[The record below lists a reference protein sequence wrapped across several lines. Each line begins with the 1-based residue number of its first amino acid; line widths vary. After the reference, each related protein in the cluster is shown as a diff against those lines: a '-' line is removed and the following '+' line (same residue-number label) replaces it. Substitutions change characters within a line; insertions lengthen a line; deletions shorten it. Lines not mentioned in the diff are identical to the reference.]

1 MHMPKMALSIS
12 IDDHYTSKIYTCNSK
27 VSGTLSVCT
36 QRDTP
41 FDCVQIALLGTSHTR
56 IDMLPAPK
64 IIDNDFLRLDM
75 PIHEDSYPSGRNFR
89 AGQTYHIP
97 FEFTIPRALS
107 SDACHAHTLSESG
120 HIQHLHMRLPPTMGD
135 WEKDDMSPVMARVG
149 YSIVGRVLQKRASE
163 PGHATEISQPIKVFP
178 SFPEDPPLSIT
189 EQDTRYC
196 LSKTKYT
203 RKSLLSTQRDQ
214 VTATMVQPAPAILNI
229 AGQQLSPTSATM
241 HLAFKSNS
249 TCATPPDISLGQIRL
264 EAISWFSGAPIK
276 TLPELGEARDS
287 TGVKQE
293 LKYITSTKLPTTGVE
308 VKWQHVDTGGQSS
321 LWEGSL
327 EIPVALPTTHK
338 MFLPTFYNCFVART
352 YVLHLCVNAAASGTK
367 INLSMPLQISVQEQD
382 GKDFEVSG
390 DDLPTF
396 EAAIAWRSLR

>member
-1 MHMPKMALSIS
+1 MALSIS
-12 IDDHYTSKIYTCNSK
+12 IDNHYTSKIYTCNSK
-27 VSGTLSVCT
+27 VSGTVSVCT

-41 FDCVQIALLGTSHTR
+41 FNCVQIALLGTSHTR
-56 IDMLPAPK
+56 VDMLPTPK

-97 FEFTIPRALS
+97 FEFTIPRALF
-107 SDACHAHTLSESG
+107 SDACHAHTLSVSG
-120 HIQHLHMRLPPTMGD
+120 LIQDLHMRLPPTMGD
-135 WEKDDMSPVMARVG
+135 WEKDDMSPVMARVE
-149 YSIVGRVLQKRASE
+149 YSIVARVLQKRASE
-163 PGHATEISQPIKVFP
+163 AGHATEISQPIKVFP

-189 EQDTRYC
+189 GKDTRYC
-196 LSKTKYT
+196 LSKSKYT

-214 VTATMVQPAPAILNI
+214 VTATMVQPAPVVLSI
-229 AGQQLSPTSATM
+229 AGEQLSPTLATM

-249 TCATPPDISLGQIRL
+249 AFATPPGISLGQIRL

-293 LKYITSTKLPTTGVE
+293 LKYITSTKLPTTDVE
-308 VKWQHVDTGGQSS
+308 VKWQQADTGAQSS
-321 LWEGSL
+321 SWEGSL
-327 EIPVALPTTHK
+327 EMAIALPTTHK
-338 MFLPTFYNCFVART
+338 MFLPTFYSCFVART

-367 INLSMPLQISVQEQD
+367 INLSVPLQISVQAREHD
-382 GKDFEVSG
+382 GKDLEVSG

-396 EAAIAWRSLR
+396 EAAIAWRSVR

>member
-1 MHMPKMALSIS
+1 MALSIS
-12 IDDHYTSKIYTCNSK
+12 IDNHYTSKIYTCNSK

-120 HIQHLHMRLPPTMGD
+120 HIQDLHMRLPPTMGD

-196 LSKTKYT
+196 L
-203 RKSLLSTQRDQ
+203 
-214 VTATMVQPAPAILNI
+214 N
-229 AGQQLSPTSATM
+229 
-241 HLAFKSNS
+241 
-249 TCATPPDISLGQIRL
+249 ISLGQTRL
-264 EAISWFSGAPIK
+264 EAINWFSGAPIK

-308 VKWQHVDTGGQSS
+308 VIWQHVDTGGQSS

-327 EIPVALPTTHK
+327 EIPIALPNIHK
-338 MFLPTFYNCFVART
+338 MFLPTFYSCFVART

-367 INLSMPLQISVQEQD
+367 INLSVPLQISVQEQD

-396 EAAIAWRSLR
+396 EAAIAWRSVR